1 MPSSWAERNATF
13 LSYFSSF
20 ILTLADRAWQLRR
33 HAGCDGACPLSC
45 VSLSV
50 ACPPPRSPALRR
62 RRRAPRTA
70 GTVLRAASSQRPPA
84 PALTHSAAPTAGRP
98 GGSSQST
105 LFTEHLSARAPPAR
119 PLAGCA
125 RACEPCRRHQP
136 AHRRELHCP
145 VHVARPALQP
155 EPHQIR
161 PSRGRSRTGAGAA
174 RGQGGPYLPEAA
186 WDAAQ
191 ETGARAWR
199 WCDRCTC
206 ASWRRSLHYFARHRH
221 AGRFIKQWG
230 ADGHAAWLVATQW
243 GADGQSTHAA

>member
-1 MPSSWAERNATF
+1 MFCPRELNPVLGCPDWVRAVSCEPLGCEPTAPLTRSPPPSASATDCW
-13 LSYFSSF
+13 
-20 ILTLADRAWQLRR
+20 DRA
-33 HAGCDGACPLSC
+33 AC
-45 VSLSV
+45 SV
-50 ACPPPRSPALRR
+50 L
-62 RRRAPRTA
+62 
-70 GTVLRAASSQRPPA
+70 PA
-84 PALTHSAAPTAGRP
+84 PARARAHTQCSTHSRASGWQLTDHLVHRAPQCPR
-98 GGSSQST
+98 
-105 LFTEHLSARAPPAR
+105 PPAR

-199 WCDRCTC
+199 WRSCCTC
-206 ASWRRSLHYFARHRH
+206 ASRCRSIQCFCGSLHRL
-221 AGRFIKQWG
+221 AGCFIK
-230 ADGHAAWLVATQW
+230 
-243 GADGQSTHAA
+243 